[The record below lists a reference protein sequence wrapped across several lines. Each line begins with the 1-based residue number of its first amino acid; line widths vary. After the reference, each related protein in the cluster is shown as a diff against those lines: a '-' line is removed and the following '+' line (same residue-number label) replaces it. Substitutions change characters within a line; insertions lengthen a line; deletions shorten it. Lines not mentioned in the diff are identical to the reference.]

1 MAFNT
6 KLLHLCYY
14 FVMSVI
20 TIIIG
25 LIIWFVVPILAN
37 DKVRKKSHK
46 KAIAMLCRII
56 GIAVIVVSVTNYIF
70 SIF

>member
-6 KLLHLCYY
+6 RLLHLCYY
-14 FVMSVI
+14 CVMSVI

-37 DKVRKKSHK
+37 DKIRKKSHK
-46 KAIAMLCRII
+46 KAIAMLCRIV